1 MKYKDILSRTWNYKK
16 DVYSLKR
23 ETCRFADNINI
34 VIVSSQ
40 IIVQKDSGV
49 RLSDIWL
56 SIIFHRIVYFIIF
69 YILFNH

>member
-40 IIVQKDSGV
+40 IIVQKDFGV